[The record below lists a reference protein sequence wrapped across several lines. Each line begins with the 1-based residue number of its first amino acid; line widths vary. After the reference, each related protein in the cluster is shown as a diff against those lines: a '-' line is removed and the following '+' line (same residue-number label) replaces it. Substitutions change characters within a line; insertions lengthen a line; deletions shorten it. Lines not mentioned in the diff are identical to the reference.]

1 MFKGNAYIIRLKVLF
16 YAENYAI
23 NRIFSLIHKKQQSIL
38 VLIDEKALT
47 FNRHSNNLSVY
58 EER

>member
-1 MFKGNAYIIRLKVLF
+1 MQKIML
-16 YAENYAI
+16 I